1 MQNFICRH
9 DALSLCFRFNF
20 DDVTE
25 REITMDRYDALQT
38 LVTRVCFE
46 FLLGNT
52 TVPSRNLPLPMVE
65 TLV

>member
-1 MQNFICRH
+1 M
-9 DALSLCFRFNF
+9 F

-25 REITMDRYDALQT
+25 REITMDRYDALQA
-38 LVTRVCFE
+38 LVARVCFE

-52 TVPSRNLPLPMVE
+52 TVPSRNLPLPTVE